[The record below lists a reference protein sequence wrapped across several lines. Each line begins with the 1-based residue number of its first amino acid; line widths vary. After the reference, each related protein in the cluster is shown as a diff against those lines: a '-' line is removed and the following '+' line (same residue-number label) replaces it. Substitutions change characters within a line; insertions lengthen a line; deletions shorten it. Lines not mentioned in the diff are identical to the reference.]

1 MHIYVVYIA
10 SHVVMLV
17 KLGVICLNCA
27 VHLQDK
33 DTPSIEGIVSWLG
46 RQPVMS

>member
-1 MHIYVVYIA
+1 MSFRNLCV
-10 SHVVMLV
+10 
-17 KLGVICLNCA
+17 

-33 DTPSIEGIVSWLG
+33 VTPSIEGIVSWLG